1 MAEPG
6 DRQGLSSPSCELIL
20 SLLELRLD
28 SDTWS
33 ALLPLSGSSDPLG
46 VQLLGSGATF
56 MTYGGP
62 LRVFPGSEANGD
74 GVEPPGVL
82 PPGLGS

>member
-1 MAEPG
+1 M
-6 DRQGLSSPSCELIL
+6 L

-33 ALLPLSGSSDPLG
+33 ALVALSGSSEPLV

-62 LRVFPGSEANGD
+62 FMVFPGSEANGD
-74 GVEPPGVL
+74 GVATPGRLL
-82 PPGLGS
+82 PEFGS